1 LRAILLA
8 AALATSAL
16 SCSGKKFMRVED
28 IPVPPSARREVI
40 EGAYETRLDL
50 AVADARRVLSERFG
64 RADVEIFRLDAAAEW
79 GDVERFYE
87 ERLGAAGL
95 TRDSGYTTEHNKYK
109 LAAWKLSGGD
119 GLAVAL
125 IDAGTT
131 DDNTPLKFLAV
142 FRPTN

>member
-1 LRAILLA
+1 
-8 AALATSAL
+8 
-16 SCSGKKFMRVED
+16 MRVED
-28 IPVPPSARREVI
+28 IPVPPNARREVI

-64 RADVEIFRLDAAAEW
+64 RADVEIFRLDAGADW

-95 TRDSGYTTEHNKYK
+95 TRDAGFTAEHNKYK
-109 LAAWKLSGGD
+109 LAVWKSDGGD
-119 GLAVAL
+119 KLAVAV

-131 DDNTPLKFLAV
+131 ADNVPLKFLAV
-142 FRPTN
+142 FRPAG

>member
-1 LRAILLA
+1 
-8 AALATSAL
+8 
-16 SCSGKKFMRVED
+16 MRVED

-64 RADVEIFRLDAAAEW
+64 RADVEIFRLDAAADW
-79 GDVERFYE
+79 GNVERFYE

-95 TRDSGYTTEHNKYK
+95 TRDSGFAPEHNKYK
-109 LAAWKLSGGD
+109 LGVWHSAGGD
-119 GLAVAL
+119 RLAVAL

-131 DDNTPLKFLAV
+131 ADNTPLKFLAV
-142 FRPTN
+142 FRAAG